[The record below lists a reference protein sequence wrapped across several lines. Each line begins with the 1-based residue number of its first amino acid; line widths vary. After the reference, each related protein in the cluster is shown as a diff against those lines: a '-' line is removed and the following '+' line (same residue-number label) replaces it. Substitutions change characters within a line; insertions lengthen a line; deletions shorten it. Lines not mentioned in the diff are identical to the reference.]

1 MRSRFKD
8 DRESLLV
15 QGSVNVHSDKST
27 SHITQS
33 VGGGNRQPIK
43 LIIKLGSTVT
53 LSAVDLHQAR
63 SCLNGGLKLAL
74 RLLSNLMTFLFVI
87 SLCDRSSDI
96 EYLLIRHLSDLQG
109 IEADSFK

>member
-74 RLLSNLMTFLFVI
+74 RLLSNLMTFFLLFPYG
-87 SLCDRSSDI
+87 D
-96 EYLLIRHLSDLQG
+96 ENAETGHLI
-109 IEADSFK
+109 